1 MNDIANTAKVT
12 VPFEA
17 RDLLSGALRHMRTLI
32 QGASDDLLEFRRRSG
47 SMFDDFVSSSRRARE
62 SVDDFGRRVNGAADD
77 LRRFGR
83 VNVDDPFRRAR
94 AGADDLRR
102 SADRADSQIRGMSD
116 SKVRLQAD
124 DEISPLIDDISGKIG
139 ALAAAAGGIVIGGSI
154 ADSMFGGV
162 MDYSREAAR
171 SAAFLPDAVRQD
183 SLNMADTLYKQDI
196 ISDPMEGVRQLA
208 DAAPLVQDKSQ
219 MTDFMSSSAKIQ
231 KIRPDAGA
239 EEVQRA
245 LSQASNSFQES
256 YSQVADSMMYAYKE
270 VGDKQQDLF
279 DTFWEYSPYFASSGT
294 SSAQMSNFLTQTVKE
309 GAFNFDKPADFFKET
324 FGVKALN
331 TGDMAN
337 YFVSRGAGTDQAQK
351 QAQAFTAD
359 INSGDKQ
366 RAQGAITALIADLAS
381 QSRDELKQS
390 LVTLGSGAGE
400 DNADSILKTYG
411 AAFQKAPDMTGT
423 TDRLVQAQQ
432 AADPMTSIRQTRA
445 EIDLQLRDI
454 GINLTTAALPALK
467 EFNDLLA
474 ENKDE
479 IEAFGTGVTDAV
491 INIVGFYKDHKD
503 AINTALLGLAAVLVV
518 KGIVSFGKSVKKL
531 SDDLTSAAKWIGAKG
546 SAAGKGIKSGWNWIR
561 GKQPGPPTPPGE
573 ETPSQRAQRIRDRM
587 GGRGIR
593 RDWGRSNP
601 NSDGGSLGGLRSASS
616 MTINAR
622 VVYVNGPVSG
632 GGFGNDGGSRRRRS
646 RRGGAGGGRG
656 SIRIRRPGGAG
667 NPNPPNPNPRI
678 GTRENPWRFRRPTP
692 PTPPP
697 EPPVPPRGGWLSKV
711 GGTLGKGAKYLKPA
725 AKAAGIVGTVATV
738 GMGAYDLYQA
748 SKQGGLKEGLA
759 TSGGSMVGST
769 AGGIAGGA
777 IGSFLGP
784 VGTAVGA
791 AAGSWVGEKL
801 GRMADESGLT
811 RKVVEGASNLIDS
824 AKNTFTTMGKN
835 ISETFQGGKD
845 KATAFA
851 GKAADVAMSILP
863 PAAQTQVKQFAKD
876 LGEKGIVGAVKGALD
891 GPVGQKMKSGV
902 SAALKV
908 TGVDTA
914 IKGFKSI
921 GSVVGEAGKQASVL
935 GGLATG
941 ATKEIA
947 LGAISAGKQLLGIGG
962 SSKQAAEETRQHL
975 TNLKN
980 IAGQGVSWG
989 SNLIDMMVSGIR
1001 SKFTSLTSAVTDA
1014 AGIIGD
1020 FLGFHSPTKK
1030 GPASDS
1036 DTWAGNFV
1044 SMFAGGLRPEP
1055 IQQRMSLIAGSIRQG
1070 VQGIE
1075 GPQGLTAGSSIPV
1088 AQSLNMA
1095 PSKTPGTVTIG
1106 NINFDFGELAKG
1118 ITDFTQF
1125 AQMLASPE
1133 GRALIR
1139 RVFGEELYKVLE
1151 TGG

>member
-1 MNDIANTAKVT
+1 
-12 VPFEA
+12 
-17 RDLLSGALRHMRTLI
+17 
-32 QGASDDLLEFRRRSG
+32 
-47 SMFDDFVSSSRRARE
+47 
-62 SVDDFGRRVNGAADD
+62 
-77 LRRFGR
+77 
-83 VNVDDPFRRAR
+83 
-94 AGADDLRR
+94 
-102 SADRADSQIRGMSD
+102 MSD
-116 SKVRLQAD
+116 SKVRLRAD
-124 DEISPLIDDISGKIG
+124 DEISPLIDNISGKIA
-139 ALAAAAGGIVIGGSI
+139 ALAATAGGIVIGGGI
-154 ADSMFGGV
+154 ADTMFGGV

-245 LSQASNSFQES
+245 LSQASNSFKES

-279 DTFWEYSPYFASSGT
+279 DTFWEYSPYFSSSGT

-411 AAFQKAPDMTGT
+411 VAFQKAPDMTGT

-467 EFNDLLA
+467 EFNDLLV

-479 IEAFGTGVTDAV
+479 IQAFGAGVTNAV
-491 INIVGFYKDHKD
+491 TTAVGFYKDHMT
-503 AINTALLGLAAVLVV
+503 AINTALMGLAAVLVAKGIV
-518 KGIVSFGKSVKKL
+518 KGIVSFGKSVRQL
-531 SDDLTSAAKWIGAKG
+531 NDNLTSAAKWIGAKG

-561 GKQPGPPTPPGE
+561 GKQPGPPAPPGE
-573 ETPSQRAQRIRDRM
+573 ETPAQRAQRIRERM

-593 RDWGRSNP
+593 RDWGRRGSNP
-601 NSDGGSLGGLRSASS
+601 NGGGLGGLRSAS
-616 MTINAR
+616 MTINASIVYLNGR
-622 VVYVNGPVSG
+622 VAG
-632 GGFGNDGGSRRRRS
+632 GAGGNGGSRRRGGVR
-646 RRGGAGGGRG
+646 RRGGLGGGGRG
-656 SIRIRRPGGAG
+656 PGGGGGGGAPLG
-667 NPNPPNPNPRI
+667 S
-678 GTRENPWRFRRPTP
+678 RENPWRFRRPTP

-711 GGTLGKGAKYLKPA
+711 GGTLGKGAKYLKPV
-725 AKAAGIVGTVATV
+725 AKAAGIAGTIATV

-777 IGSFLGP
+777 IGSLLGP

-811 RKVVEGASNLIDS
+811 RKVVEGASNLFTS
-824 AKNTFTTMGKN
+824 AKDNFVTMGKN
-835 ISETFQGGKD
+835 ISETFQNGK
-845 KATAFA
+845 ANVTAFA
-851 GKAADVAMSILP
+851 GKAANVAMSILP
-863 PAAQTQVKQFAKD
+863 PDAQTQVKQFAKD
-876 LGEKGIVGAVKGALD
+876 LGEKGIVGAVKGAFD
-891 GPVGQKMKSGV
+891 GPIGQKVTALKNDVAGLFTGAGAGNLKKDLLDLGSSFGLTDTHIKKFKNGMST
-902 SAALKV
+902 ALKV
-908 TGVDTA
+908 SGVGTA
-914 IKGFKSI
+914 IQGFKSI
-921 GSVVGEAGKQASVL
+921 GSAVGEAGKQADVL

-941 ATKEIA
+941 ATKEIV
-947 LGAISAGKQLLGIGG
+947 LGAVSAGKQLLGIGG

-980 IAGQGVSWG
+980 IAGQGASWG

-1020 FLGFHSPTKK
+1020 FLGFHSPTER

-1044 SMFAGGLRPEP
+1044 SMFAGGLQPDP
-1055 IQQRMSLIAGSIRQG
+1055 IRRRMNLIAGTMRQG

-1075 GPQGLTAGSSIPV
+1075 GPNALSSSGSIPV

-1095 PSKTPGTVTIG
+1095 PAKMPGAVTIG

-1125 AQMLASPE
+1125 AQMLTGPE
-1133 GRALIR
+1133 GRALVG
-1139 RVFGEELYKVLE
+1139 RVVGEELVKAMEL
-1151 TGG
+1151 GG

>member
-1 MNDIANTAKVT
+1 M
-12 VPFEA
+12 
-17 RDLLSGALRHMRTLI
+17 LSGALRQMRTLI
-32 QGASDDLLEFRRRSG
+32 QGASDDLMEFRRRSG

-62 SVDDFGRRVNGAADD
+62 SVDDFGRRINGAAND
-77 LRRFGR
+77 LRRLGR
-83 VNVDDPFRRAR
+83 IQVDDPFRRAR

-171 SAAFLPDAVRQD
+171 SAPYLPAEERNKALA
-183 SLNMADTLYKQDI
+183 LNDQLFAQGIVPDRAT
-196 ISDPMEGVRQLA
+196 GAGNLA
-208 DAAPLVQDKSQ
+208 DIAPMISDKSQ
-219 MTDFMSSSAKIQ
+219 AAEALSASAKLQMIH
-231 KIRPDAGA
+231 PDLGM
-239 EEVQRA
+239 EEADRAIVQ
-245 LSQASNSFQES
+245 STNVFKES
-256 YSQVADSMMYAYKE
+256 PTQIGDSMAYAYE
-270 VGDKQQDLF
+270 AVGDRQRDLA
-279 DTFWEYSPYFASSGT
+279 DTYWEYSPYFASLGLGSD
-294 SSAQMSNFLTQTVKE
+294 QFSNFLSRSVQE

-331 TGDMAN
+331 TGDMAS
-337 YFVSRGAGTDQAQK
+337 YFETRGFGKDEAQR

-359 INSGDKQ
+359 INSGEKQ
-366 RAQGAITALIADLAS
+366 RAQGAVAALLADLAS
-381 QSRDELKQS
+381 QDRNKLKQS
-390 LVTLGSGAGE
+390 LTMLGSGAAE
-400 DNADSILKTYG
+400 DNADAILKTYG
-411 AAFQKAPDMTGT
+411 VAFQKAPDMRGT
-423 TDRLVQAQQ
+423 LDRLIAAQQ
-432 AADPMTSIRQTRA
+432 AADPMTPIRQTQA
-445 EIDLQLRDI
+445 EISLQLQDI

-467 EFNDLLA
+467 EFNDLLV

-479 IEAFGTGVTDAV
+479 IEAFGTGVTNAV
-491 INIVGFYKDHKD
+491 TTAVGFYKDHMTV
-503 AINTALLGLAAVLVV
+503 INTALMGLAAVAAI
-518 KGIVSFGKSVKKL
+518 KGIVG
-531 SDDLTSAAKWIGAKG
+531 LTKGIKQLNKDMMSAAKWVGGKG
-546 SAAGKGIKSGWNWIR
+546 SAAGKGIKSAWNWLR
-561 GKQPGPPTPPGE
+561 GGSSQPSDPGA
-573 ETPSQRAQRIRDRM
+573 ETPAQRAQRIRDRM

-632 GGFGNDGGSRRRRS
+632 GGFGNDGGSRRRRG

-697 EPPVPPRGGWLSKV
+697 EPPIPPRGGWMGKV
-711 GGTLGKGAKYLKPA
+711 GGALGKGAKYLKPV
-725 AKAAGIVGTVATV
+725 AKAAGIAGTIATV
-738 GMGAYDLYQA
+738 GMSAYDLYQA

-851 GKAADVAMSILP
+851 GKAANVAMSILP

-914 IKGFKSI
+914 IQGFKSI

-1055 IQQRMSLIAGSIRQG
+1055 IQRRMSLIAGSIRQG

-1106 NINFDFGELAKG
+1106 SINIDFGDLAKG

-1125 AQMLASPE
+1125 AQMLTSPE

>member
-17 RDLLSGALRHMRTLI
+17 RDLLSGALRQMRTLI

-62 SVDDFGRRVNGAADD
+62 SVDDFGRRINGTAND
-77 LRRFGR
+77 LRRLGR
-83 VNVDDPFRRAR
+83 IQVDDPFRRAR

-102 SADRADSQIRGMSD
+102 STDRADSQIRGMSD
-116 SKVRLQAD
+116 SRVRLRAD
-124 DEISPLIDDISGKIG
+124 DEISPLIDNISGKI
-139 ALAAAAGGIVIGGSI
+139 ATLAAVAGGIVIGGGV
-154 ADSMFGGV
+154 ADTMFGGT
-162 MDYSREAAR
+162 MDYTRESAR
-171 SAAFLPDAVRQD
+171 SVPYLPAGERTEALAINDK
-183 SLNMADTLYKQDI
+183 LYTQAI
-196 ISDPMEGVRQLA
+196 VPERATGAGNLA
-208 DAAPLVQDKSQ
+208 DIAPMIGDKS
-219 MTDFMSSSAKIQ
+219 MVPEALSASAKIQ
-231 KIRPDAGA
+231 YIRPDSGG
-239 EEVQRA
+239 EEINRA
-245 LSQASNSFQES
+245 LAQASNAFKETPMQI
-256 YSQVADSMMYAYKE
+256 ADSMMYAYKE
-270 VGDKQQDLF
+270 VGDRQQDLF
-279 DTFWEYSPYFASSGT
+279 DTFWEYSPYFASANT
-294 SSAQMSNFLTQTVKE
+294 DSAQMANFLTKTVQN

-351 QAQAFTAD
+351 QAQAFTDD

-366 RAQGAITALIADLAS
+366 RAQGAITALVADLAS
-381 QSRDELKQS
+381 QTRSQLKQS

-411 AAFQKAPDMTGT
+411 VAFQKAPDMTGT
-423 TDRLVQAQQ
+423 TDRLVAAQQ
-432 AADPMTSIRQTRA
+432 AADPMTPIRQTRA
-445 EIDLQLRDI
+445 EISLQLQDI

-467 EFNDLLA
+467 EFNALLV

-479 IEAFGTGVTDAV
+479 IQALGTGITNAVTTA
-491 INIVGFYKDHKD
+491 VGFYKDHMTV
-503 AINTALLGLAAVLVV
+503 INTALMGLAAVAAI
-518 KGIVSFGKSVKKL
+518 KGIVS
-531 SDDLTSAAKWIGAKG
+531 LTKGIKQLNNDMMSAAKWIGGKG
-546 SAAGKGIKSGWNWIR
+546 SAAGKGIKAGWDWIR
-561 GKQPGPPTPPGE
+561 GKQPGPPAPPGE
-573 ETPSQRAQRIRDRM
+573 ETPAQRAQRIRERM

-632 GGFGNDGGSRRRRS
+632 GFGNDGGSRRRRG

-697 EPPVPPRGGWLSKV
+697 EPPIPPRGGWMGKV
-711 GGTLGKGAKYLKPA
+711 GGALGKGAKFLKPA
-725 AKAAGIVGTVATV
+725 AKAAGIVGTAATV
-738 GMGAYDLYQA
+738 GMSVYDLYQA

-914 IKGFKSI
+914 IQGFKSI

-1055 IQQRMSLIAGSIRQG
+1055 IQRRMSLIAGSIRQG

-1125 AQMLASPE
+1125 AQMLTSPE
-1133 GRALIR
+1133 GRSLIR